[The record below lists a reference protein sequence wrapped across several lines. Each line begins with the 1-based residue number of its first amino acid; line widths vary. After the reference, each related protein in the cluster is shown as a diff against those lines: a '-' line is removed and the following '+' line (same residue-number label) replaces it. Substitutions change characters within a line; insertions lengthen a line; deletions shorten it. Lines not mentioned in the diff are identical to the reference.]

1 MPTVSRRRPAGLLAL
16 LLCLGGWLTAAVAL
30 AGPASADRRV
40 ALVIGNAAYTHAS
53 ALTNPGN
60 DAGDMAGALKS
71 VGVEVILGLDLD
83 KLAFDAKIREFSRA
97 LTGADTAIL
106 FYAGHGLQVGNRNY
120 LIPVDAQLKSERDL
134 EFEAVALDFIMR
146 QMEIDREGKTN
157 LVFLDACRD
166 NPLARSLARAMGT
179 RSIGVG
185 KGLAEV
191 QAGVGTFVA
200 YSTKPGDVAL
210 DGAGRN
216 SPFAAALVK
225 AVKTPGRGLTA
236 IMIDVRKDVLAT
248 TAGKQVPWDH
258 SALTGDFYFT
268 AGPGPLSKIEPVAP
282 PKADA
287 DSEAMQARIQQLE
300 DDLKRKADPQVTV
313 KLVELSQMKDR
324 LRQLEEANRG
334 DQNQIFETY
343 KKYGPTKDPGA
354 RMSLNKEVGAIQTR
368 IVQRGMQQKKLRE
381 DIAKL
386 EAEVGPSL
394 KADAGK

>member
-16 LLCLGGWLTAAVAL
+16 TLCLGGLLAGAVAL
-30 AGPASADRRV
+30 AQPAAAEKRV

-60 DAGDMAGALKS
+60 DASDMANALKA

-83 KLAFDAKIREFSRA
+83 KRAFDAKVREFSRA
-97 LTGADTAIL
+97 LAGADTGIL
-106 FYAGHGLQVGNRNY
+106 FYAGHGLQVGQRNY
-120 LIPVDAQLKSERDL
+120 LIPVDAQLQGERDL
-134 EFEAVALDFIMR
+134 EFETVALDFIMR

-179 RSIGVG
+179 RSVGIG
-185 KGLAEV
+185 KGLAEL

-200 YSTKPGDVAL
+200 YATKPGDVAL
-210 DGAGRN
+210 DGEGRN
-216 SPFAAALVK
+216 SPFTAALAK
-225 AVKTPGRGLTA
+225 ALKTPGRGLTA

-248 TAGKQVPWDH
+248 TGGKQVPWDH

-268 AGPGPLSKIEPVAP
+268 AGPGPLAKIAPVAP
-282 PKADA
+282 KSDG
-287 DSEAMQARIQQLE
+287 DSEAMQARIKQLE
-300 DDLKRKADPQVTV
+300 DELKRKADPQMTV
-313 KLVELSQMKDR
+313 KLVELSQLKER

-334 DQNQIFETY
+334 DQKLIFDTY
-343 KKYGPTKDPGA
+343 NRRGPANDPDARKYLA
-354 RMSLNKEVGAIQTR
+354 LEIGAIQRR
-368 IVQRGMQQKKLRE
+368 IAERGMQQRKLRE

-386 EAEVGPSL
+386 EAEVGPSA
-394 KADAGK
+394 KADAEKK